1 MTWVSGVWLGAHGL
15 SCIAGESS
23 LKARAH
29 TCLNHFRP
37 GAVVLKRVEVVP
49 IVCAPTVLG
58 LNSVDAGFAEERL
71 RCVREPAV
79 PIQNSLVPGLY
90 FPISARVATFA
101 QIWENR

>member
-23 LKARAH
+23 LEAHAR

-58 LNSVDAGFAEERL
+58 LTSVDAGFADL
-71 RCVREPAV
+71 TVVDPPSVVASFSAACGVT
-79 PIQNSLVPGLY
+79 PIHTRGT
-90 FPISARVATFA
+90 RVFGSD
-101 QIWENR
+101 E